1 MASGTVINV
10 RFAGLAS
17 AVPRDR
23 QAVEAGM
30 RICAEDLAKVTANT
44 GVRQRHVAPAD
55 VCTSDLCHAAAE
67 RLLGEMGWAK
77 DSVDLLVFVSQTP
90 DYVLPATSCVL
101 HGRLGLSKACAAFDI
116 SLGCSGYVYALNIV
130 GNMVGSGA
138 YRRALLLVGD
148 TISKVIS
155 REDRS
160 VAYLFGDAGTATTL
174 EHMVGAAPMTFE
186 LGTDGSGWEHLR
198 IPAGG
203 FRHRPSA
210 ESALVK
216 SREAGNARA
225 DDHLFMNGAEIFNF
239 TLREIPG
246 LMKRLLERAGW
257 SAESV
262 DWWVMHQA
270 NRFMLD
276 YLTKRMKLPANKAV
290 VALENHGNTSSASI
304 PLAMSHK
311 LRETITGPGQTRLVL
326 AGFGVGFSWAAATV
340 TLDKVVAPPVIE
352 VA

>member
-1 MASGTVINV
+1 M
-10 RFAGLAS
+10 
-17 AVPRDR
+17 
-23 QAVEAGM
+23 
-30 RICAEDLAKVTANT
+30 
-44 GVRQRHVAPAD
+44 
-55 VCTSDLCHAAAE
+55 
-67 RLLGEMGWAK
+67 
-77 DSVDLLVFVSQTP
+77 
-90 DYVLPATSCVL
+90 
-101 HGRLGLSKACAAFDI
+101 
-116 SLGCSGYVYALNIV
+116 
-130 GNMVGSGA
+130 
-138 YRRALLLVGD
+138 
-148 TISKVIS
+148 
-155 REDRS
+155 
-160 VAYLFGDAGTATTL
+160 
-174 EHMVGAAPMTFE
+174 
-186 LGTDGSGWEHLR
+186 
-198 IPAGG
+198 PAGG

>member
-1 MASGTVINV
+1 MASGTVNHV

-17 AVPRDR
+17 AVPRGR
-23 QAVEAGM
+23 QPVENGAN
-30 RICAEDLAKVTANT
+30 ITADELAKVTANT

-67 RLLGEMGWAK
+67 RLLGELGWAK
-77 DSVDLLVFVSQTP
+77 DSVDLVVFVSQTP

-101 HGRLGLSKACAAFDI
+101 HGRLGLSKGCAAFDI
-116 SLGCSGYVYALNIV
+116 SLGCSGYVYGLNV
-130 GNMVGSGA
+130 VSHMVSSGT

-148 TISKVIS
+148 TISKVVS

-160 VAYLFGDAGTATTL
+160 VAYLFGDAGTATAL
-174 EHMVGAAPMTFE
+174 EHVAGAPSMTFE
-186 LGTDGSGWEHLR
+186 LGTDGGGAEHLR

-203 FRHRPSA
+203 FRHRANA
-210 ESALVK
+210 ETAVVK
-216 SREAGNARA
+216 AREPGNARA
-225 DDHLFMNGAEIFNF
+225 EEHLFMNGAEIFNF

-246 LMKRLLERAGW
+246 LMKRLLEQSGW

-276 YLTKRMKLPANKAV
+276 YLAKRMKLPADKAV
-290 VALENHGNTSSASI
+290 VALENYGNTSSASI
-304 PLAMSHK
+304 PLALSDK
-311 LRETITGPGQTRLVL
+311 LGMALSVGQARLVL
-326 AGFGVGFSWAAATV
+326 AGFGVGFSWAAVAV
-340 TLDKVVAPPVIE
+340 TLDKVVAPAVFE
-352 VA
+352 M